1 MDSCESPMISEMLCV
16 PLAGGQALVEMHLKP
31 RFLAGD
37 SVPFSRKRRVKHT
50 FFFRNA
56 DRIVKVEVLG
66 RLTVMPGRLSLA
78 ALREMVREEIEGS
91 IPLFAEPIVGADP
104 RYDTLV
110 SDAAGRIA
118 ARLAQ
123 NGIEILDSGH

>member
-1 MDSCESPMISEMLCV
+1 MISEMLCV

-50 FFFRNA
+50 FLFRNA
-56 DRIVKVEVLG
+56 DRIAKVDVLG
-66 RLTVMPGRLSLA
+66 RLTVMPGRLSLVE
-78 ALREMVREEIEGS
+78 LREAVREEIEGS
-91 IPLFAEPIVGADP
+91 TPLLAERIGEADP
-104 RYDTLV
+104 RYETLV
-110 SDAAGRIA
+110 SEIAGRIA

-123 NGIEILDSGH
+123 NGIEILDFGH